1 MQQEKLGFL
10 PVKRLVPAA
19 WSLRCCACKGWDCG
33 LLKSSLPAFS
43 PRLVALG
50 VGVVKTLRY
59 PERKQT
65 DLGAR
70 LWFLLVVWRGVGG
83 AVLCPRGHDEQPPVL
98 CKAPCSC
105 LGKFRLATA
114 GQGTSVGDFRQFHR
128 EEGWCASLPY

>member
-1 MQQEKLGFL
+1 MVPSVLCLQGMG
-10 PVKRLVPAA
+10 LVQ
-19 WSLRCCACKGWDCG
+19 SSDCG

-83 AVLCPRGHDEQPPVL
+83 AVLCPWGPQ
-98 CKAPCSC
+98 
-105 LGKFRLATA
+105 
-114 GQGTSVGDFRQFHR
+114 
-128 EEGWCASLPY
+128 

>member
-1 MQQEKLGFL
+1 MVPSVLCLQGMG
-10 PVKRLVPAA
+10 LVQ
-19 WSLRCCACKGWDCG
+19 SSDCG

-83 AVLCPRGHDEQPPVL
+83 AVLGPMGPTMSSL
-98 CKAPCSC
+98 LFYAKAPCSC

-114 GQGTSVGDFRQFHR
+114 GQGTSVGDLRQFHR
-128 EEGWCASLPY
+128 EEGWRASLPY